1 MSTKQPAIKA
11 NSPATGSIQISAGS
25 SASWRAF
32 MAAYLGWIF
41 DYFEVYFLTIV
52 IVPMAKQFG
61 WSTGQISLILSAQL
75 ASLAVGGVLW
85 GYLCDR
91 YGRRWALQ
99 FCILQYCIGTLA
111 RAFTPNFEYMLFFT
125 IFAGIGIG
133 GEYGVGQT
141 LVTETVSKDRRGA
154 WSSMLYSGIFIG
166 IVMAAAAGGL
176 ILPYA
181 GWSWSLIIA
190 SLPVILVVLI
200 RMGAPESKLWEQ
212 RKSLGQHVV
221 PIREYTRS
229 AFLKPALL
237 CYVTATLQLFAYY
250 GITTLM
256 PTYLV
261 NVAGFSLQKTS
272 WWIFFTGLAGLC
284 GAGIAAIC
292 IDRFGRRATLSAAAI
307 MGAIGGVLVFT
318 LWSQLQS
325 LTSILIPFFILYAG
339 FGATASVFGS
349 LFSEVFPIALRA
361 TGMSSAL
368 QLARGTTFAAPL
380 LASALYPLIGYSPLI
395 MGAVVLLILLAL
407 IAWLFPET
415 TGANVD
421 Y

>member
-1 MSTKQPAIKA
+1 MTETMPAEKS
-11 NSPATGSIQISAGS
+11 N

-32 MAAYLGWIF
+32 VAAYLGWVF

-52 IVPMAKQFG
+52 IVPMAKEFG
-61 WSTGQISLILSAQL
+61 WSTGQVSLILSMQL

-99 FCILQYCIGTLA
+99 LCILQYCVGTLA
-111 RAFTPNFEYMLFFT
+111 RAFTPNFGYMLFFT

-141 LVTETVSKDRRGA
+141 LVTETVSKERRGA
-154 WSSMLYSGIFIG
+154 WSSMLYSGIFVG
-166 IVMAAAAGGL
+166 IVLAAVAGGL
-176 ILPYA
+176 VLPHV
-181 GWSWSLIIA
+181 GWSWSLII
-190 SLPVILVVLI
+190 SSIPIVLVVLI
-200 RMGAPESKLWEQ
+200 RLGTPESALWEQ
-212 RKSLGQHVV
+212 RKSRGQHVAA
-221 PIREYTRS
+221 RS
-229 AFLKPALL
+229 EFARASFLKPLLL
-237 CYVTATLQLFAYY
+237 CYATATFQLFAYY

-261 NVAGFSLQKTS
+261 NVAGFSLSKTS
-272 WWIFFTGLAGLC
+272 WWVFFTGLAGLC
-284 GAGIAAIC
+284 GAVAAAFF
-292 IDRFGRRATLSAAAI
+292 IDRIGRRMTLSVSAVV
-307 MGAIGGVLVFT
+307 GAVGGVLVFL
-318 LWSQLQS
+318 LWQELQS
-325 LTSILIPFFILYAG
+325 LSGILAPFFLLYAG

-349 LFSEVFPIALRA
+349 LFSEVFPVSLRA

-380 LASALYPLIGYSPLI
+380 IASALYPVIGYPPLI
-395 MGAVVLLILLAL
+395 IGAVVLLALLAL
-407 IAWLFPET
+407 IAWAFPET
-415 TGANVD
+415 SGADVD

>member
-1 MSTKQPAIKA
+1 MGISSTSTTK
-11 NSPATGSIQISAGS
+11 NESFEDSARKS
-25 SASWRAF
+25 NKMSASWRAF
-32 MAAYLGWIF
+32 IAAYLGWVF

-52 IVPMAKQFG
+52 IVPMAKEFG
-61 WSTGQISLILSAQL
+61 WSTSQISVILSSQL
-75 ASLAVGGVLW
+75 ASLAIGGVLW

-99 FCILQYCIGTLA
+99 LCILQYCIGTLA
-111 RAFTPNFEYMLFFT
+111 RAFTPNFGYMLFFT

-141 LVTETVSKDRRGA
+141 LVTETVSKEHRGA

-166 IVMAAAAGGL
+166 ILLAAAAGGL
-176 ILPYA
+176 ILPYV

-190 SLPVILVVLI
+190 SLPIILVVLI
-200 RMGAPESKLWEQ
+200 RMNTPESTLWQQ
-212 RKSLGQHVV
+212 RRAGG
-221 PIREYTRS
+221 EYLAMGRDFMRS
-229 AFLKPALL
+229 SFLKPLLL

-256 PTYLV
+256 PTYLM
-261 NVAGFSLQKTS
+261 NVAGFSLTRVS
-272 WWIFFTGLAGLC
+272 WWVFFTGLAGLV
-284 GAGIAAIC
+284 GASIAAFCIDRVGRRMTLSIAAI
-292 IDRFGRRATLSAAAI
+292 IGAA
-307 MGAIGGVLVFT
+307 GGVAVFL
-318 LWSQLQS
+318 LWAELKS
-325 LTSILIPFFILYAG
+325 LTSILVPFFLLYAG

-349 LFSEVFPIALRA
+349 LFSEVFPVSLRA

-380 LASALYPLIGYSPLI
+380 LASWLYPVIGYPPLI
-395 MGAVVLLILLAL
+395 IGAVVLLVLLATA
-407 IAWLFPET
+407 AWAFPET
-415 TGANVD
+415 SGTSVD

>member
-1 MSTKQPAIKA
+1 
-11 NSPATGSIQISAGS
+11 
-25 SASWRAF
+25 

-52 IVPMAKQFG
+52 IVPMAKEFN
-61 WSTGQISLILSAQL
+61 WTTGQISLILSSQL

-99 FCILQYCIGTLA
+99 LCILQYCIGTLA
-111 RAFTPNFEYMLFFT
+111 RAFTPNFGYMLFFT

-141 LVTETVSKDRRGA
+141 LVTETVSANRRGA

-166 IVMAAAAGGL
+166 IVLAAAAGGL
-176 ILPYA
+176 VLPYV

-190 SLPVILVVLI
+190 SVPVILVVLI
-200 RMGAPESKLWEQ
+200 RLTAPESALWEH
-212 RKSLGQHVV
+212 RKATGRHVAAGHEFTQ
-221 PIREYTRS
+221 PT
-229 AFLKPALL
+229 FLKTLLL

-261 NVAGFSLQKTS
+261 NVAGFSLTKTS
-272 WWIFFTGLAGLC
+272 WWVFFTGIAGLC
-284 GAGIAAIC
+284 GAIIAALS
-292 IDRFGRRATLSAAAI
+292 IDRLGRRATLSTAAVV
-307 MGAIGGVLVFT
+307 GAVGGVLVFL
-318 LWSQLQS
+318 LWSQLKS
-325 LTSILIPFFILYAG
+325 LSGILIPFFILYAG

-349 LFSEVFPIALRA
+349 LFSEVFPVSLRA

-380 LASALYPLIGYSPLI
+380 IASALFPVIGYPPLI

-407 IAWLFPET
+407 AAWLFPET
-415 TGANVD
+415 SGSNVD

>member
-1 MSTKQPAIKA
+1 MSAEPNIMGLSQPESVSTDRAE
-11 NSPATGSIQISAGS
+11 S

-32 MAAYLGWIF
+32 MAAYLGWVF

-52 IVPMAKQFG
+52 IVPMAKEFG
-61 WSTGQISLILSAQL
+61 WTNGQISVILSTQL

-91 YGRRWALQ
+91 FGRRWALQ
-99 FCILQYCIGTLA
+99 LCILQYCIGTLA

-141 LVTETVSKDRRGA
+141 LVTETVSKERRGA
-154 WSSMLYSGIFIG
+154 WSSMLYSGIFVG
-166 IVMAAAAGGL
+166 IVLAAVAGGL
-176 ILPYA
+176 VLPYA
-181 GWSWSLIIA
+181 GWSWSLIISSA
-190 SLPVILVVLI
+190 PIALVVLI
-200 RMGAPESKLWEQ
+200 RLNTPESSLWEQ
-212 RKSLGQHVV
+212 RKAAGQHLASG
-221 PIREYTRS
+221 REFTKS
-229 AFLKPALL
+229 SFLKPLLL
-237 CYVTATLQLFAYY
+237 CYLTATFQLFAYY

-261 NVAGFSLQKTS
+261 NVAGFSLTKAS
-272 WWIFFTGLAGLC
+272 WWIFFTGLAGLG
-284 GAGIAAIC
+284 GATIAALC
-292 IDRFGRRATLSAAAI
+292 IDRIGRRMTLSLAAVV
-307 MGAIGGVLVFT
+307 GAVGGTLVFL
-318 LWSQLQS
+318 LWSELTS
-325 LTSILIPFFILYAG
+325 LTGILAPFFLLYAG

-349 LFSEVFPIALRA
+349 LFSEVFPVALRA

-380 LASALYPLIGYSPLI
+380 LASALYPVIGYPPLI
-395 MGAVVLLILLAL
+395 IGAVVLLLLLAL
-407 IAWLFPET
+407 IAWAFPET
-415 TGANVD
+415 SGANVD